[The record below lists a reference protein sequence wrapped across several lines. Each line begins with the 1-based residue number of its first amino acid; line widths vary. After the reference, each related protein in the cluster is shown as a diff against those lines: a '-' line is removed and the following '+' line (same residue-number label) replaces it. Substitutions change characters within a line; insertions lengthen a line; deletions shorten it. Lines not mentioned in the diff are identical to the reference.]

1 MNGRDCDGA
10 CVQWLCGRTV
20 WYLARPRRGDRLRVD
35 PVLAG
40 LLQLFKG
47 TVHHFVDVRETEDT
61 HGR

>member
-1 MNGRDCDGA
+1 MVHIRSSCA
-10 CVQWLCGRTV
+10 GRTG
-20 WYLARPRRGDRLRVD
+20 WYLARPRCGDRFRVD

-40 LLQLFKG
+40 LFQLFKG

>member
-1 MNGRDCDGA
+1 MCA
-10 CVQWLCGRTV
+10 VVVWLHSLQ
-20 WYLARPRRGDRLRVD
+20 YLARPRRGDRLRVD